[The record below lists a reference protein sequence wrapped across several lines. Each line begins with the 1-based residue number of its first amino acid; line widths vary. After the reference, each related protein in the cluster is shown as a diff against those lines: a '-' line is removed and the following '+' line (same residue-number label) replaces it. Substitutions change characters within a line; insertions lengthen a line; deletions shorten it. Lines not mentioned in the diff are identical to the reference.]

1 LSRRRSSEATGDDS
15 PRRSASR
22 LFAALGLAAL
32 VLGTWGSSG
41 LARADE
47 IFQLREPGEGRPRNW
62 IVELK
67 FSTVYYPN
75 LDSGVVPQTF
85 NNGSVTSPSY
95 TAPQGPFHAVMGPH
109 HRLLSQ
115 LEGDYAFWDG
125 FGTLSVGLGFAYSEF
140 YGRTYRDPG
149 TGGAPVLTTDTTY
162 FREVQ
167 TRTLLI
173 YRLDPWPKVPLI
185 PYVKGGLDW
194 IYYWSTLSNGSISTS
209 NGTSGDGLTTGFE
222 FTLGMAFQLDVIDG
236 TIAQDAYNS
245 IGISHTYFVFDW
257 TDQVIQNGPGNVWH
271 GLWNGG
277 RGAPPAVDISAQYF
291 SFGVQF
297 QF

>member
-1 LSRRRSSEATGDDS
+1 MSQRRSWRASGRGPTG
-15 PRRSASR
+15 RSAQR
-22 LFAALGLAAL
+22 YLAASCLLAL
-32 VLGTWGSSG
+32 VLCAPS
-41 LARADE
+41 ARADSLFE
-47 IFQLREPGEGRPRNW
+47 QREPGEGRPRNW
-62 IVELK
+62 IIELK

-75 LDSGVVPQTF
+75 LDSGVQPLIVNT
-85 NNGSVTSPSY
+85 GSVTSPVYSGL
-95 TAPQGPFHAVMGPH
+95 TGPFHAVMQNK

-115 LEGDYAFWDG
+115 LEGDYAIWQG
-125 FGTLSVGLGFAYSEF
+125 FGTLSVGLGFAYAEF
-140 YGRTYRDPG
+140 YGHTYRIPG
-149 TGGAPVLTTDTTY
+149 DGSPPVLTSDSTY

-173 YRLDPWPKVPLI
+173 YRLDPWPKIPLV

-194 IYYWSTLSNGSISTS
+194 IYYWSTLSNGSISS
-209 NGTSGDGLTTGFE
+209 ANGVSGDGLTTGFE

-257 TDQVIQNGPGNVWH
+257 TDQIIQNGPGNVWH

-277 RGAPPAVDISAQYF
+277 RGAPPASDLSGSFF
-291 SFGVQF
+291 SFGLQF